1 MVDSSLLTTGKQ
13 YDLLINWNK
22 RIKIEIPFLEYFIN
36 KHDQDITNILEI
48 GCGTGY
54 HAKELSDLGF
64 KVTGIDI
71 NNSMIEEARLRAEN
85 ANFQV
90 IDFLESPP
98 IIKTK
103 FDLIFSL
110 GNSVGLIASAQ
121 NFNGVISRFPQ
132 YLIPSRSLVIFQ
144 VLNTEKEREGWS
156 NPRTVI
162 NEDGEFIFLRGFS
175 TSKDYIH
182 PEILTLF
189 RAEKDKEWSFH
200 STGRAN
206 IPRIGKERM
215 VSLLENYGFYE
226 IQILGNYQ
234 REQYNPTD
242 SIDMIVV
249 AKY

>member
-1 MVDSSLLTTGKQ
+1 MVESSLLTTGKH

-22 RIKIEIPFLEYFIN
+22 RIKIEIPFVEHFIKN
-36 KHDQDITNILEI
+36 HDQNITNILEV

-54 HAKELSDLGF
+54 HAKALSDLGF

-71 NNSMIEEARLRAEN
+71 NKTMIGEARLRAEN
-85 ANFQV
+85 AKFQV
-90 IDFLESPP
+90 MDFLESPP

-103 FDLIFSL
+103 FELIISL
-110 GNSVGLIASAQ
+110 GNSVGLIASAH
-121 NFNGVISRFPQ
+121 NFKEVISRFPQ

-144 VLNTEKEREGWS
+144 VLNTEKDREGWS

-189 RAEKDKEWSFH
+189 RAETDKEWSFH

-206 IPRIGKERM
+206 IPRIGKQRM
-215 VSLLENYGFYE
+215 IYLLENHGFYE

-234 REQYNPTD
+234 REQYNPID